1 MKSLSTFFRLI
12 DDHKIRIFKVYTWI
26 IPIGIISFILISLL
40 RSYTFCKIKQHFDL
54 KFISVSKIF
63 LVYGFFGFLI
73 CFIIS
78 IIPTI
83 FPCSNNNTFEK
94 IICTVKNIDNNNN
107 STTYYYDNYYVYFK
121 DLWKKEE
128 IYYNILFIFI
138 VIFKIIL
145 SFLIKLF
152 SILIIKNLSPEYLIC
167 SNSIFYFITESI
179 DSIASLIIE
188 KFKYYKLFDILDEL
202 FSILGTIFY
211 LELIEFK
218 FCGLNYNFKKNI
230 KIRSIKETN
239 TKISNSSIIEE
250 DK

>member
-1 MKSLSTFFRLI
+1 MIIFF
-12 DDHKIRIFKVYTWI
+12 
-26 IPIGIISFILISLL
+26 
-40 RSYTFCKIKQHFDL
+40 
-54 KFISVSKIF
+54 
-63 LVYGFFGFLI
+63 
-73 CFIIS
+73 
-78 IIPTI
+78 
-83 FPCSNNNTFEK
+83 
-94 IICTVKNIDNNNN
+94 
-107 STTYYYDNYYVYFK
+107 VYFK

-218 FCGLNYNFKKNI
+218 FCG
-230 KIRSIKETN
+230 
-239 TKISNSSIIEE
+239 
-250 DK
+250 